1 MSFAI
6 KYIGEV
12 SWMPKQAAGK
22 LPESKKSNDIY
33 MQADIIDQVNTNQQ
47 SNMTL
52 SAYSVI
58 TQSDSAVKI
67 NSAGG
72 NEATGES

>member
-1 MSFAI
+1 MAEEKTMSL
-6 KYIGEV
+6 
-12 SWMPKQAAGK
+12 PQAGK
-22 LPESKKSNDIY
+22 GKDMY

-58 TQSDSAVKI
+58 TQSDSCIKI
-67 NSAGG
+67 NSGG
-72 NEATGES
+72 DEEFENEQ